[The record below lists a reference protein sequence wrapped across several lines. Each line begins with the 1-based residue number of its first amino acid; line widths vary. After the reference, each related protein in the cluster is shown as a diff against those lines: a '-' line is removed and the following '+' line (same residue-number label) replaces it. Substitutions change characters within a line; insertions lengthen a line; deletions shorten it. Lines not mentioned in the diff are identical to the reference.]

1 MSLSFGTDGVRAD
14 ADAEL
19 TDQFVR
25 SLGRA
30 GATVLGAER
39 FVIGRD
45 TRASGPR
52 IEAALA
58 EGLADGGARVELLG
72 VVPTPAVALLAGDAG
87 TAGAVISA
95 SHNPWSD
102 NGIKFFAPGGRKLSD
117 EHQAAIEALLE
128 AGADVEPPTTD
139 RPPVV
144 AAPDLVATYRQHL
157 LDTVPGGLAGL
168 RVVLDCANGAASALA
183 PDVFRTLGATVE
195 VLHDRPDGRNINEG
209 CGSTHPEAL
218 QQVMQDRAADI
229 GLAFDGDADRVFAVD
244 ERGDLVDGDQIIGMC
259 AIDRRDRG
267 MLADDTV
274 VVTVMSNLGF
284 RRGMALTGITVRE
297 TPVGDRHVVDAL
309 DSNGLDLGGEQ
320 SGHIIFR
327 PLSTTGDGILTGLQV
342 CDLLMRTGRYL
353 SDLAATAMTR
363 YPQVLR
369 NVVVASDAAGL
380 VDRLAP
386 DIAAGEQEL
395 GRDGRILV
403 RASGTEPLVRVM
415 VEASSAARAE
425 AMADRLVAAA
435 ERLA

>member
-1 MSLSFGTDGVRAD
+1 MSLTFGTDGVRAD
-14 ADAEL
+14 ADAQL
-19 TDQFVR
+19 TDGFVR

-30 GATVLGAER
+30 AATVLDAPR

-45 TRASGPR
+45 TRISGPR

-58 EGLADGGARVELLG
+58 DGLTAAGASVDLLG
-72 VVPTPAVALLAGDAG
+72 VVPTPAVALLSAEPG

-102 NGIKFFAPGGRKLSD
+102 NGIKFFAPGGRKLTD
-117 EHQAAIEALLE
+117 ADQAAVEALLH
-128 AGADVEPPTTD
+128 DPSSVPD
-139 RPPVV
+139 
-144 AAPDLVATYRQHL
+144 AAERGPIAERPDLVDAYRQHL
-157 LDTVPGGLAGL
+157 LDSVSGGLTGL

-183 PDVFRTLGATVE
+183 PEVFRALGASVE
-195 VLHDRPDGRNINEG
+195 VLHDQPDGRNINDG
-209 CGSTHPEAL
+209 CGSTHPEEL
-218 QQVMQDRAADI
+218 QRIMQDRAADI

-267 MLADDTV
+267 LLTDDTV

-284 RRGMALTGITVRE
+284 RRGMALTGITVLE
-297 TPVGDRHVVDAL
+297 TPVGDRHVTDAL
-309 DSNGLDLGGEQ
+309 DRHGLDLGGEQ

-327 PLSTTGDGILTGLQV
+327 PLGTTGDGILTGLQV

-369 NVVVASDAAGL
+369 NVSVAGDAASV
-380 VDRLAP
+380 VDRLAA
-386 DIAAGEQEL
+386 DIAAGEQQL
-395 GRDGRILV
+395 GDHGRILV

-415 VEASSAARAE
+415 VEASSHARAE
-425 AMADRLVAAA
+425 AVAEQLVAAA